1 MGYTNYWYQKKSFS
15 ESEWKRVKDEYDYIK
30 EICEG
35 IIIDESEKAKKE
47 WKLKDDDDVIV
58 FNGNS
63 IGGLDHE
70 TFVLCKHPR
79 KEESYVGEDLSF
91 NCCKTAR
98 KPYDIA
104 VWHLLFFA
112 NKNTTAIRQISRDR

>member
-91 NCCKTAR
+91 NFCKTAR

-112 NKNTTAIRQISRDR
+112 KNNTTAIKQISRDR

>member
-15 ESEWKRVKDEYDYIK
+15 ENEWKRVKDEYDYIK

-63 IGGLDHE
+63 IG
-70 TFVLCKHPR
+70 V
-79 KEESYVGEDLSF
+79 
-91 NCCKTAR
+91 
-98 KPYDIA
+98 
-104 VWHLLFFA
+104 
-112 NKNTTAIRQISRDR
+112 